1 MGRRNMD
8 RRLKARL
15 YAHAALLAFSSAATT
30 ALAEQSAPPQH
41 HEDRAAQLDEI
52 IVTATR
58 RSQSLSDVP
67 LAISAIGGETLQNS
81 GANDIRALN
90 QLNPSILISSTGSEG
105 NTSARIRGIGT
116 IGDNSGLES
125 SVAIFIDGVYRSRTG
140 VGLNELGEVERV
152 EVLRGPQGTLFGRNA
167 SAGLIH
173 VITKEPEFNFRAY
186 GAAMVGNY
194 DYRRLEGGVTGP
206 LTDNLAGKLEVIHEQ
221 RDGFYT
227 DVNTG
232 DTINDRDR
240 TFVRGQLLYQ
250 PTETL
255 SARLIA
261 DYSERSEACC
271 GAVFATDAIS
281 PGSSALLNPA
291 TNPVIGVMAK
301 VAGVSLDAIY
311 PSLAD
316 PYARRVAISPGTS
329 FEGVT
334 KDWGLSLELTADVG
348 SAELTSITAYRSYK
362 NSQNAD
368 VEYNFLDI
376 LKITKGDNGRQFDT
390 FSQELRLQGEAFS
403 SRLDWLVGGYYGR
416 EDLTAASTL
425 KFGSHYGAFTSC
437 LIVNGISTALMSV
450 SQPGCLTGTG
460 RAALGG
466 NASPTVKALD
476 LLYSISNVG
485 DDGSRYEQQAES
497 AALFTHNIIHL
508 TPTLD
513 LTLGLRYTRE
523 TKDLQ
528 ARFNNTNVVCPQVRA
543 LLPASSGIIT
553 LACQGNSTSELNALS
568 LADSRTE
575 EQLTGTTVLSWNPID
590 NWMFYGSYSK
600 GYKAG
605 GFNLDRSA
613 LGPANAV
620 QTNVSVANLS
630 FDPEKV
636 NAFELGAKYG
646 HGPLTFS
653 AVAFYQAF
661 ENFQLN
667 GFDGTVYVVET
678 INGCS
683 TDLKGADRD
692 ASPVT
697 GACARGDV
705 EAGVISKGV
714 ELEAQWRP
722 IQDLTLSSGITY
734 ADTRYADNLVGDAAG
749 SALSPSLNRLPGQQ
763 ISNAPKT
770 VATYSLSWTPQIGG
784 SGLSGLVFVNA
795 RTTSSYNTGSNLAAN
810 KIQEGY
816 TVVNARL
823 GLRGPDDAWSLELY
837 GQNVFDQ
844 DYTQVIFDSAFQ
856 GSYTAYLADPR
867 TFGVA
872 LRARF

>member
-1 MGRRNMD
+1 MD

-15 YAHAALLAFSSAATT
+15 YAHAALLAFSSTAGA
-30 ALAEQSAPPQH
+30 ALAQ
-41 HEDRAAQLDEI
+41 DRPAVGHSEAAQLDEI

-58 RSQSLSDVP
+58 RAQALSDVP
-67 LAISAIGGETLQNS
+67 LAISAIGSETLQNS

-90 QLNPSILISSTGSEG
+90 QLNPSILISSTGSES

-173 VITKEPEFNFRAY
+173 VITKEPEFNFHAY
-186 GAAMVGNY
+186 GAAMAGNY
-194 DYRRLEGGVTGP
+194 DYRRLEGGVTAP
-206 LTDNLAGKLEVIHEQ
+206 LTDTLAGKLEAVHET

-232 DTINDRDR
+232 DTINNRDR
-240 TFVRGQLLYQ
+240 YFLRGQLLYE
-250 PTETL
+250 PTDKI
-255 SARLIA
+255 SARLIG
-261 DYSERSEACC
+261 DYSRRSEACC

-281 PGSSALLNPA
+281 PGNSALLNPA
-291 TNPVIGVMAK
+291 VNPVIGVMAK
-301 VAGVSLDAIY
+301 VAGVSVDAIY

-316 PYARRVAISPGTS
+316 PYARRVAISPGAS

-334 KDWGLSLELTADVG
+334 KDWGLSLEVNADIG
-348 SAELTSITAYRSYK
+348 NAKLTSITAYRSY
-362 NSQNAD
+362 NNTQMAD
-368 VEYNFLDI
+368 VEYNFVDI

-390 FSQELRLQGEAFS
+390 FSQELRLQGEAFN
-403 SRLDWLVGGYYGR
+403 SRLDWLVGGYYGH
-416 EDLTAASTL
+416 EDLTAKSTL
-425 KFGSHYGAFTSC
+425 KFGSQYGAFTSC

-450 SQPGCLTGTG
+450 SQPGCLTATG
-460 RAALGG
+460 RSVLGG

-476 LLYSISNVG
+476 LLYSISNLG
-485 DDGSRYEQQAES
+485 DEGTRYSQTAES
-497 AALFTHNIIHL
+497 AALFTHNIVHL
-508 TPTLD
+508 TPSLD

-523 TKDLQ
+523 TKDLDIG
-528 ARFNNTNVVCPQVRA
+528 FNNTNTVCPQVRA

-575 EQLTGTTVLSWNPID
+575 KQLTGTSILSWKPAD
-590 NWMFYGSYSK
+590 HWMVYGSYSR

-613 LGPANAV
+613 LGPANTV
-620 QTNVSVANLS
+620 LTNASVSNLS

-646 HGPLTFS
+646 HGPFNIS
-653 AVAFYQAF
+653 AAAFYQGF

-683 TDLKGADRD
+683 KSLGGADRD
-692 ASPVT
+692 TNPLT
-697 GACARGDV
+697 GACAKGDV

-722 IQDLTLSSGITY
+722 IQDLTLSTGLTY
-734 ADTRYADNLVGDAAG
+734 ADTRYADNLVGDAQG
-749 SALSPSLNRLPGQQ
+749 TPLSPSLNRLPGQPL
-763 ISNAPKT
+763 SNAPKT
-770 VATYSLSWTPQIGG
+770 VATYSMSWTPRIGG
-784 SGLSGLVFVNA
+784 TDLSGLVFVNA
-795 RTTSSYNTGSNLAAN
+795 RTTSSYNTGSNLAPN
-810 KIQEGY
+810 KVQDGY

-837 GQNVFDQ
+837 GQNIFDQ